1 MTPLEMIAQ
10 WRKGCSNTM
19 EFSAS
24 GKYLGQCLHP
34 ENCPDCTRGLIDAIE
49 RVLGIEEA
57 RQLSVEDIRLLR
69 RDKRKQKREEVRI
82 DRMLRQQAQGGVQ

>member
-1 MTPLEMIAQ
+1 MTPLQMIAE

-24 GKYLGQCLHP
+24 GEYLGQCLNP
-34 ENCPDCTRGLIDAIE
+34 ENCSDCTRALIDALE
-49 RVLGIEEA
+49 HALGIEEA

-82 DRMLRQQAQGGVQ
+82 DRKLREQARGGAQ